1 MATNF
6 LNQNF
11 DDEEDEDDDFNPAP
25 GAGSDD
31 EGDAKGE
38 PDDKPRISRQPSER
52 PRRPFDD
59 DEDDDRANGGS
70 SPPGDET
77 GLGDDAD
84 AGEDD
89 EGEGE
94 DLRDD
99 DDEDEDEDDEEA
111 ISVRQTSLGCT
122 WKDWP
127 ITGLYGH
134 LEIKN
139 SVEDD

>member
-25 GAGSDD
+25 VAGSDD
-31 EGDAKGE
+31 EGDAKSE
-38 PDDKPRISRQPSER
+38 LDEKPRIPRPPIER

-59 DEDDDRANGGS
+59 EEDEDRANSGS

-89 EGEGE
+89 EGAGE

-99 DDEDEDEDDEEA
+99 EDEDEDEDDEEA
-111 ISVRQTSLGCT
+111 ISVRQAT
-122 WKDWP
+122 
-127 ITGLYGH
+127 
-134 LEIKN
+134 LE
-139 SVEDD
+139 SP